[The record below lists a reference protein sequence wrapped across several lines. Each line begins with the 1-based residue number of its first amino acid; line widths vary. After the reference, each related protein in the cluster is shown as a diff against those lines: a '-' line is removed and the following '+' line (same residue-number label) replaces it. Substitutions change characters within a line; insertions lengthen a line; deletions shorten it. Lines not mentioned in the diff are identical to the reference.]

1 MQKLLNKG
9 GMQMDNK
16 NKNRTYYDN
25 TEIKNRNSEA
35 IENFSQNNPKM
46 GNSIRGSGQNILNDS
61 NIPLEEFAQDAPN
74 INNEITNTGSELLN
88 EEFAPDYNVGNQ
100 LRVESSEAKNNLQVK
115 GKNVLSKT
123 KDKIEEFASDAAVQ
137 IKKVGRNIVDTG
149 KTVVDKTKD
158 TINKITNKK

>member
-123 KDKIEEFASDAAVQ
+123 KDKIEEFASDAAGQ